1 MWLKYI
7 VLRLMCLPT
16 HSFFFF
22 SVVQR
27 FNEKEANRPK

>member
-16 HSFFFF
+16 HSIFF